1 MSRPFHIVDV
11 FAEERYTGNQL
22 AVVWDAGDLS
32 DSEMQRIAAEM
43 DYSETTFIESATP
56 TGEGYPV
63 RIFTPETELPFAG
76 HPTLGTASVLRER
89 VLDSAEDG
97 DGETDEPGDEIAL
110 SLGVGEVPV
119 TIEGEGDDELFWMRQ
134 PDPSFGERVEPVL
147 AARAVNL
154 DEPDLDG
161 EFAPRVVSTGLPT
174 LVLACRSLA
183 AVRRARIDD
192 EHYRELIE
200 ASDAE
205 TVLVFCP
212 ETVESDNDLHVRV
225 FAPVHGVPEDPA
237 TGSSNGCLAAY
248 LARERF
254 FGSPAIDVRVEQGY
268 ELDRPSLLYLRTED
282 AADGSGSEDV
292 DGTGNEDESEDGSNG
307 SDGSETAIDVYVGGR
322 VIPVATGELL

>member
-174 LVLACRSLA
+174 LVLACRSLD

-248 LARERF
+248 LAREHF

-292 DGTGNEDESEDGSNG
+292 DGTGNEDESEAGSNG